1 MSRNDLFSAHVVQR
15 VDSPSILSTQL
26 QDAPTHT
33 PQDNDAKT
41 ATVLASPDP
50 VAEQADSSQEQPE
63 QPSTYARLQAALD
76 ELSPLLE
83 RANAA
88 LIGPSLDSSEP
99 AMVSTCSCTNAEPAF
114 VPATYHSVHVVYLSC
129 AATVQAC
136 SCAVLQPVRSFVQ
149 VAVSSSMRPVE
160 GDVRSA
166 SSLVQEQV
174 LSTQGV
180 PEVESELSA
189 SSLLKRN
196 SAAAGSPA
204 AVGAA
209 ARLSLIHI

>member
-1 MSRNDLFSAHVVQR
+1 M
-15 VDSPSILSTQL
+15 
-26 QDAPTHT
+26 
-33 PQDNDAKT
+33 
-41 ATVLASPDP
+41 
-50 VAEQADSSQEQPE
+50 
-63 QPSTYARLQAALD
+63 
-76 ELSPLLE
+76 
-83 RANAA
+83 
-88 LIGPSLDSSEP
+88 
-99 AMVSTCSCTNAEPAF
+99 
-114 VPATYHSVHVVYLSC
+114 
-129 AATVQAC
+129 
-136 SCAVLQPVRSFVQ
+136 LQPVRHYVQ

-209 ARLSLIHI
+209 ARQAAADIEKFHAVLQQVLQPAL